1 MRRLFVLSWQHLLL
15 LLPCCAIFVSIP
27 ASAGIPQISPEE
39 IAMKSEPLAPG
50 APAIILYRQVD
61 RDDNGTT
68 SHEENFVRIK
78 IFTEEG
84 RKYANVEIPFVKG
97 QDNVVNV
104 KARTIRPD
112 GSVVNS
118 DGKVFEKS
126 LVKSRGVKYLAKT
139 LTLTDVQPGSVIEYS
154 YTYDFTEHLIF
165 DSHWILSEDLFTK
178 RAVFSLKPYNSP
190 YNRLSVRWMWQGLPP
205 GTDLPKESPDHVIRL
220 EARNIPAFQTE
231 DFMPPANELKARV
244 DFIYSDDPNDK
255 DPDVFWKNVGKKR
268 YADLDHFIDKRNA
281 MQQAVAQIVTPQDP
295 PEEKLKKLYYRV
307 QQLRNTSYEAAKTEQ
322 EEKREQTKKTV
333 NVEDIWSRG
342 YGNGLQLTWLYLAL
356 VRAAGLEADGVWVA
370 SRNAYFFSPKVEVDS
385 HRLNANLVVVK
396 LTGREILCDP
406 GAKFTPFGLLPWYE
420 TGVAGLRLDKD
431 GGTWIKTPL
440 PSPSASTVERKASL
454 LLNES
459 GDLEGKLTITY
470 TGLEAVGRRNE
481 ERNEDEAG
489 RKKFLEDSIKRS
501 IPAATDPTLT
511 NQPDWNNSATPLV
524 AEFTLK
530 IPGWASPTGRRV
542 LLPVGLFSAQEK
554 HLFDHA
560 GRTHPIYMEF
570 PFQQVDDITVT
581 VPTGWQIANLPPEHK
596 QDGHIITY
604 SLTMS
609 NESGGLRLKRAMTVD
624 FLLLDKQYY
633 TALRTFF
640 QGVKTSDDQQ
650 IVLQPAAK
658 SATR

>member
-1 MRRLFVLSWQHLLL
+1 
-15 LLPCCAIFVSIP
+15 
-27 ASAGIPQISPEE
+27 
-39 IAMKSEPLAPG
+39 MKSEPLAPG

-78 IFTEEG
+78 VLNEEG
-84 RKYANVEIPFVKG
+84 RKYANLEIPFVKG

-118 DGKVFEKS
+118 DGKIFEKS

-139 LTLTDVQPGSVIEYS
+139 LTLTDVQPGSIIEYS
-154 YTYDFTEHLIF
+154 YTYDFTEHLIY

-178 RAVFSLKPYNSP
+178 HAVFTLKPYNSP
-190 YNRLSVRWMWQGLPP
+190 YARFSVRWMWQGLPQ
-205 GTDLPKESPDHVIRL
+205 GTEPPKEGSDHVIRL

-231 DFMPPANELKARV
+231 DFMPPANELKSRV

-255 DPDVFWKNVGKKR
+255 DSDTYWKNVGRKR
-268 YADLDHFIDKRNA
+268 YAELDHFIDKRNA
-281 MQQAVAQIVTPQDP
+281 MQQAVAQIVTAQDP
-295 PEEKLKKLYYRV
+295 PEEKLKKIYYRV
-307 QQLRNTSYEAAKTEQ
+307 QQLRNTSYETAKTEQ

-342 YGNGLQLTWLYLAL
+342 YGNGFQLTWLYLAL
-356 VRAAGLEADGVWVA
+356 VRAAGMEADGVWVA
-370 SRNAYFFSPKVEVDS
+370 SRNEYFFSPKVEVDN

-396 LTGREILCDP
+396 LNGKEIFCDP
-406 GAKFTPFGLLPWYE
+406 GAKFTPYGLLPWYE

-440 PSPSASTVERKASL
+440 PPSSASNVERKASL
-454 LLNES
+454 TLDES

-470 TGLEAVGRRNE
+470 TGLEAIRRRNE

-489 RKKFLEDSIKRS
+489 RKKFLEDSVKRA
-501 IPAATDPTLT
+501 IPAACDPTLT
-511 NQPDWNNSATPLV
+511 NQPDWNNSSAPLV
-524 AEFTLK
+524 AEYNLK
-530 IPGWASPTGRRV
+530 VPGWASPTGRRV

-560 GRTHPIYMEF
+560 DRTHPIYMDY
-570 PFQQVDDITVT
+570 PFQQIDDITVT
-581 VPTGWQIANLPPEHK
+581 VPKGWQIGTLPPEHK

-604 SLTMS
+604 ALTAS
-609 NESGGLRLKRAMTVD
+609 NESGTLHLKRAMAVD

-650 IVLQPAAK
+650 IVLQPAAT
-658 SATR
+658 SAVK